1 MNRKV
6 MLMSQTLS
14 IPTVLPAARRSLP
27 PAVAFAASSATLA
40 MLFLSAGAPSPLLPI
55 YEAAW
60 GFAPWLLTLAFG
72 VYAIALLGTLVTAGS
87 LSDHLGRRPVLL
99 GAVVLQ
105 VIAMVMFL
113 LAPSIGW
120 LLVARVLQGI
130 SVGAAAAAFGAAIVE
145 LAPEH
150 RKRLGATFVS
160 AAPAVGLAVGSL
172 FAGAVA
178 QLAPAPAVTVWAVLL
193 VIASAGAILTTLT
206 PETTTRTPGALASLR
221 PHVAVPARLR
231 RTFAGTV
238 AVTVAAWMT
247 GALFLGLVPSV
258 LRLVFGVDSPLLAGL
273 VTALAFTAGTV
284 VALTSGRMGAHR
296 LMLLSSASVV
306 VGAALF
312 VGSVVL
318 PAFWMLWIAALF
330 GGAGLGAGLSGTVR
344 ALAPSAQPHERAGL
358 FAAIYVVSYLGLGV
372 PAIVAGLFIASAG
385 ATAVASV
392 YGIVI
397 AAAAAAGIAAQAVT
411 LTRSRRS
418 A

>member
-1 MNRKV
+1 V
-6 MLMSQTLS
+6 PALPMLATTFGTDAAVVQMTVSLYMVGIACSQ
-14 IPTVLPAARRSLP
+14 IIMGP
-27 PAVAFAASSATLA
+27 
-40 MLFLSAGAPSPLLPI
+40 
-55 YEAAW
+55 
-60 GFAPWLLTLAFG
+60 
-72 VYAIALLGTLVTAGS
+72 
-87 LSDHLGRRPVLL
+87 LSDKFGRRPVLL
-99 GAVVLQ
+99 AAVTLQ
-105 VIAMVMFL
+105 VAALVIFL
-113 LAPSIGW
+113 LAPSVGW
-120 LLVARVLQGI
+120 LLVARVLQGL
-130 SVGAAAAAFGAAIVE
+130 SVGAAAGSFGAAIVE

-160 AAPAVGLAVGSL
+160 AAPAVGLALGSL

-193 VIASAGAILTTLT
+193 VVAAAGAVLTAFT
-206 PETTTRTPGALASLR
+206 PETVTRTPGALASLR
-221 PHVAVPARLR
+221 PHVAVPPRLR

-247 GALFLGLVPSV
+247 AALFLGLVPTV
-258 LRLVFGVDSPLLAGL
+258 LRLVFDVDSPLVAGL
-273 VTALAFTAGTV
+273 ATALPFAAATV
-284 VALTSGRMGAHR
+284 VALGSGRVGAHR

-318 PAFWMLWIAALF
+318 AAFPLLWLAAAL

-344 ALAPSAQPHERAGL
+344 ALAPSAHPHERAGL

-385 ATAVASV
+385 TTVVATV
-392 YGIVI
+392 YGIAI
-397 AAAAAAGIAAQAVT
+397 ATVAAIGIAAQALT